1 VAWGG
6 GERAQEL
13 LWGER
18 VPFPGSIGA
27 GERWTGVLHG
37 EVSLAGL
44 LAMADGMGG
53 LGPWLCSRE
62 WRVRGWRLGTRFATW
77 PKGGWERRKAWP
89 WAWRG
94 GGGPAS
100 SACEQSSARG
110 EVRMEKRK

>member
-1 VAWGG
+1 MAWGG

-53 LGPWLCSRE
+53 LS
-62 WRVRGWRLGTRFATW
+62 LGSAVES
-77 PKGGWERRKAWP
+77 GG
-89 WAWRG
+89 
-94 GGGPAS
+94 
-100 SACEQSSARG
+100 
-110 EVRMEKRK
+110 